1 MNNYS
6 KVMRKHGKSFF
17 WASWFLDK
25 NTANKLYAVYA
36 LCRRL
41 DDLVDTSNKNSEAYE
56 EIAKIIS
63 LSNNT
68 QYNEI
73 FEEFKSID
81 SNLHPRQ
88 DIVIEF
94 LKGQL
99 SDLDFRQPSDL
110 GQLLK
115 YCYRVAGVV
124 GLMICDVLDIHDSN
138 LRYFA
143 IDFGIAMQLT
153 NICRDIKEDAQ
164 IGRIYLP
171 KNETASLGIDNFKAP
186 SNTDLMIIDGSRD
199 KLIKLAD
206 TYYQSGVCGIYQLP
220 KKIKRSFMV
229 ASNIYQG
236 IGHKIIRKRCS
247 FNENRVYLSKFEKLN
262 LTFKTVL
269 KRSKFIDRPLHEK
282 NLHTSLHNLP
292 DTDFQ

>member
-6 KVMRKHGKSFF
+6 KVMQKHGKSFF

-25 NTANKLYAVYA
+25 NTANKLFTVYA

-41 DDLVDTSNKNSEAYE
+41 DDLVDTSNENSEAKE
-56 EIAKIIS
+56 EIARVIS
-63 LSNNT
+63 LTNNN
-68 QYNEI
+68 QYKET

-81 SNLHPRQ
+81 SKLHPRQ
-88 DIVIEF
+88 DIIIEF

-99 SDLDFRQPSDL
+99 SDLDFRQPNDL
-110 GQLLK
+110 DQLLK

-124 GLMICDVLDIHDSN
+124 GLMICDVLDIRDSK

-171 KNETASLGIDNFKAP
+171 KNETASLAIGNFKSP
-186 SNTDLMIIDGSRD
+186 SNTDLIIINSSRD

-206 TYYQSGVCGIYQLP
+206 KYYQSGMYGINQLP
-220 KKIKRSFMV
+220 IKIKRSFRV

-236 IGHKIIRKRCS
+236 IGHKILQKRCS
-247 FNENRVYLSKFEKLN
+247 FNEQRVYLSKFEKLN
-262 LTFKTVL
+262 LTIKTFL
-269 KRSKFIDRPLHEK
+269 KRSKSNDRPLHQK
-282 NLHTSLHNLP
+282 KLHASLQNLP
-292 DTDFQ
+292 DTDL

>member
-6 KVMRKHGKSFF
+6 KVMQKHGKSFY

-25 NTANKLYAVYA
+25 NTANKLFTVYA

-41 DDLVDTSNKNSEAYE
+41 DDLVDTSNENPEAKE
-56 EIAKIIS
+56 EIARVIS
-63 LSNNT
+63 LTNNN
-68 QYNEI
+68 QYKEA

-81 SNLHPRQ
+81 SKLHPRQ
-88 DIVIEF
+88 DIIIEF

-99 SDLDFRQPSDL
+99 SDLDFRQPNDL

-124 GLMICDVLDIHDSN
+124 GLMICDVLDIRDSK

-171 KNETASLGIDNFKAP
+171 KNETASLAIGNFRSP
-186 SNTDLMIIDGSRD
+186 SNTDLIIINSSRD

-206 TYYQSGVCGIYQLP
+206 EYYQSGICGINQLP

-236 IGHKIIRKRCS
+236 IGHKIIKKKCS
-247 FNENRVYLSKFEKLN
+247 FNEQRQYLSKFEKLN
-262 LTFKTVL
+262 LTIKTFL
-269 KRSKFIDRPLHEK
+269 KRSKSVDRPLHEK
-282 NLHTSLHNLP
+282 KLHASLQNLP
-292 DTDFQ
+292 DTDL

>member
-1 MNNYS
+1 MQE
-6 KVMRKHGKSFF
+6 HGKSFF

-25 NTANKLYAVYA
+25 NTANKLFTVYA

-41 DDLVDTSNKNSEAYE
+41 DDLVDTSNKKSEAKE
-56 EIAKIIS
+56 EIARVIS
-63 LSNNT
+63 LTNNN
-68 QYNEI
+68 QYKET

-81 SNLHPRQ
+81 RHLHPRQ
-88 DIVIEF
+88 DIIIEF

-99 SDLDFRQPSDL
+99 SDLDFRQPNDL

-124 GLMICDVLDIHDSN
+124 GLMICDVLDISDSK

-171 KNETASLGIDNFKAP
+171 KNETASLAIGNFRSP
-186 SNTDLMIIDGSRD
+186 SNTDLIIINSSRD

-206 TYYQSGVCGIYQLP
+206 EYYQSGMYGINQLP
-220 KKIKRSFMV
+220 IKIKRSFRV

-236 IGHKIIRKRCS
+236 IGHKIIKKRCS
-247 FNENRVYLSKFEKLN
+247 FNEQRVYLSKFEKLN
-262 LTFKTVL
+262 LTIKTFL
-269 KRSKFIDRPLHEK
+269 KRSKSIDRPLHEK
-282 NLHTSLHNLP
+282 KLHASLQNLP
-292 DTDFQ
+292 DTDL

>member
-1 MNNYS
+1 MNNHS
-6 KVMRKHGKSFF
+6 KVMQEHGKSFF

-25 NTANKLYAVYA
+25 NTANKLFTVYA

-41 DDLVDTSNKNSEAYE
+41 DDLVDTSNENSEAKE
-56 EIAKIIS
+56 EIARVIS
-63 LSNNT
+63 LTNNN
-68 QYNEI
+68 QYKET

-81 SNLHPRQ
+81 SKLHPRQ
-88 DIVIEF
+88 DIIIEF

-99 SDLDFRQPSDL
+99 SDLDFRQPNDL

-124 GLMICDVLDIHDSN
+124 GLMVCDVLDIRDSK

-153 NICRDIKEDAQ
+153 NISRDIKEDAQ
-164 IGRIYLP
+164 IGRVYLP
-171 KNETASLGIDNFKAP
+171 KNETASLAIGNFRSP
-186 SNTDLMIIDGSRD
+186 SNTDLIIINSSRD

-206 TYYQSGVCGIYQLP
+206 EYYQSGMYGINQLP
-220 KKIKRSFMV
+220 IKIKRSFRV

-236 IGHKIIRKRCS
+236 IGHKILQKRCS
-247 FNENRVYLSKFEKLN
+247 FNEQRVYLSKFEKLS
-262 LTFKTVL
+262 LTIKTFL
-269 KRSKFIDRPLHEK
+269 KRSKFIDRPLHQK
-282 NLHTSLHNLP
+282 KLHASLQNLP
-292 DTDFQ
+292 DTDH

>member
-1 MNNYS
+1 MQE
-6 KVMRKHGKSFF
+6 HGKSFF

-25 NTANKLYAVYA
+25 NTANKLFTVYA

-41 DDLVDTSNKNSEAYE
+41 DDLVDTSNENSEAKE
-56 EIAKIIS
+56 EIARVIS
-63 LSNNT
+63 LTNNN
-68 QYNEI
+68 QYKET
-73 FEEFKSID
+73 FEEFKRID
-81 SNLHPRQ
+81 SKLHPRQ
-88 DIVIEF
+88 DIITEF

-99 SDLDFRQPSDL
+99 SDLDFRQPNDL

-124 GLMICDVLDIHDSN
+124 GLMICDVLDIRDSK

-171 KNETASLGIDNFKAP
+171 KNETASLAIGNFKSP
-186 SNTDLMIIDGSRD
+186 SNTDLIIINSSRD

-206 TYYQSGVCGIYQLP
+206 KYYQSGMYGINQLP
-220 KKIKRSFMV
+220 IKIKRSFRV

-236 IGHKIIRKRCS
+236 IGHKILQKRCS
-247 FNENRVYLSKFEKLN
+247 FNEQRVYLSKFEKLS
-262 LTFKTVL
+262 LTIKTFL
-269 KRSKFIDRPLHEK
+269 KRSKFIDRPLHQK
-282 NLHTSLHNLP
+282 KLHASLQNLP
-292 DTDFQ
+292 DTDH

>member
-6 KVMRKHGKSFF
+6 KVMQKHGKSFF

-25 NTANKLYAVYA
+25 NTANKLFTVYA

-41 DDLVDTSNKNSEAYE
+41 DDLVDTSNENSEAKE
-56 EIAKIIS
+56 EIARVIS
-63 LSNNT
+63 LTNNN
-68 QYNEI
+68 QYKET
-73 FEEFKSID
+73 FEEFKRID
-81 SNLHPRQ
+81 SKLHPRQ
-88 DIVIEF
+88 DIITEF

-99 SDLDFRQPSDL
+99 SDLDFRQPNDL

-124 GLMICDVLDIHDSN
+124 GLMICDVLDIRDSK

-171 KNETASLGIDNFKAP
+171 KNETASLAIGNFKSP
-186 SNTDLMIIDGSRD
+186 SNTDLIIINSSRD

-206 TYYQSGVCGIYQLP
+206 KYYQSGMYGINQLP
-220 KKIKRSFMV
+220 IKIKRSFRV

-236 IGHKIIRKRCS
+236 IGHKILQKRCS
-247 FNENRVYLSKFEKLN
+247 FNEQRVYLSKFEKLS
-262 LTFKTVL
+262 LTIKTFL
-269 KRSKFIDRPLHEK
+269 KRSKFIDRPLHQK
-282 NLHTSLHNLP
+282 KLHASLQNLP
-292 DTDFQ
+292 DTDH

>member
-1 MNNYS
+1 MQE
-6 KVMRKHGKSFF
+6 HGKSFF

-25 NTANKLYAVYA
+25 NTANKLFTVYA

-41 DDLVDTSNKNSEAYE
+41 DDLVDTSNENSEAKE
-56 EIAKIIS
+56 EIARVIS
-63 LSNNT
+63 LTNNN
-68 QYNEI
+68 QYKET

-81 SNLHPRQ
+81 SKLHPRQ
-88 DIVIEF
+88 DIIIEF

-99 SDLDFRQPSDL
+99 SDLDFRQPNDL

-124 GLMICDVLDIHDSN
+124 GLMICDVLDIRDSK

-171 KNETASLGIDNFKAP
+171 KNETASLAIGNFRSP
-186 SNTDLMIIDGSRD
+186 SNTDLIIINSSRD

-206 TYYQSGVCGIYQLP
+206 EYYQSGMYGINQLP
-220 KKIKRSFMV
+220 IKIKRSFRV

-236 IGHKIIRKRCS
+236 IGHKILQKACS
-247 FNENRVYLSKFEKLN
+247 FNEQRVYLSKFEKLN
-262 LTFKTVL
+262 LTIKTFL
-269 KRSKFIDRPLHEK
+269 KRSQSIDRPLHEK
-282 NLHTSLHNLP
+282 KLHASLQNLP
-292 DTDFQ
+292 DIDL

>member
-6 KVMRKHGKSFF
+6 KVMQKHGKSFF

-25 NTANKLYAVYA
+25 NTANKLFTVYA

-41 DDLVDTSNKNSEAYE
+41 DDLVDTSNENSEAKE
-56 EIAKIIS
+56 EIARVIS
-63 LSNNT
+63 LTNNN
-68 QYNEI
+68 QYKET
-73 FEEFKSID
+73 FEEFKRID
-81 SNLHPRQ
+81 SKLHPRQ
-88 DIVIEF
+88 DIITEF

-99 SDLDFRQPSDL
+99 SDLDFRQPNDL

-124 GLMICDVLDIHDSN
+124 GLMICDVLDIRDSK

-171 KNETASLGIDNFKAP
+171 KNETASLAIGNFKSP
-186 SNTDLMIIDGSRD
+186 SNTDLIIINSSRD

-206 TYYQSGVCGIYQLP
+206 KYYQSGMYGINQLP
-220 KKIKRSFMV
+220 IKIKRSFRV

-236 IGHKIIRKRCS
+236 IGHKILQKRCS
-247 FNENRVYLSKFEKLN
+247 FNEQRVYLSKFEKLN
-262 LTFKTVL
+262 LTIKTFL
-269 KRSKFIDRPLHEK
+269 KRSKSIDRPLHQK
-282 NLHTSLHNLP
+282 KLHASLQNLP
-292 DTDFQ
+292 DTDL

>member
-6 KVMRKHGKSFF
+6 KVMQKHGKSFF

-25 NTANKLYAVYA
+25 NTANKLFTVYA

-41 DDLVDTSNKNSEAYE
+41 DDLVDTSNENSEAKE
-56 EIAKIIS
+56 EIARVIS
-63 LSNNT
+63 LTNNN
-68 QYNEI
+68 QYKET
-73 FEEFKSID
+73 FEEFKRID
-81 SNLHPRQ
+81 SKLHPRQ
-88 DIVIEF
+88 DIIIEF

-99 SDLDFRQPSDL
+99 SDLDFRQPNDL

-124 GLMICDVLDIHDSN
+124 GLMICDVLDIRDSK

-171 KNETASLGIDNFKAP
+171 KNETASLAIGNFRSP
-186 SNTDLMIIDGSRD
+186 SNTDLIIINSSRD

-206 TYYQSGVCGIYQLP
+206 EYYQSGMYGINQLP
-220 KKIKRSFMV
+220 IKIKRSFRV

-236 IGHKIIRKRCS
+236 IGHKILKKRYS
-247 FNENRVYLSKFEKLN
+247 FNEQRVYLSKFEKLE
-262 LTFKTVL
+262 LTIKTFL
-269 KRSKFIDRPLHEK
+269 RRSKFIEKPMHEK
-282 NLHTSLHNLP
+282 KLHASLQNLP
-292 DTDFQ
+292 DIDL

>member
-1 MNNYS
+1 MQE
-6 KVMRKHGKSFF
+6 HGKSFF

-25 NTANKLYAVYA
+25 NTANKLFTVYA

-41 DDLVDTSNKNSEAYE
+41 DDLVDTSNENSEAKE
-56 EIAKIIS
+56 EIARVIS
-63 LSNNT
+63 LTNNN
-68 QYNEI
+68 QYKET

-81 SNLHPRQ
+81 RHLHPRQ
-88 DIVIEF
+88 DIIIEF

-99 SDLDFRQPSDL
+99 SDLDFRQPNDL

-124 GLMICDVLDIHDSN
+124 GLMICDVLDIRDSK

-171 KNETASLGIDNFKAP
+171 KNETASLAIGNFRSP
-186 SNTDLMIIDGSRD
+186 SNTDLIIINSSRD

-206 TYYQSGVCGIYQLP
+206 EYYQSGMYGINQLP
-220 KKIKRSFMV
+220 IKIKRSFRV

-236 IGHKIIRKRCS
+236 IGHKIIKKRCS
-247 FNENRVYLSKFEKLN
+247 FNEQRVYLSKFEKLN
-262 LTFKTVL
+262 LTIKTFL
-269 KRSKFIDRPLHEK
+269 KRSKSIDRPLHEK
-282 NLHTSLHNLP
+282 KLHASLQNLP
-292 DTDFQ
+292 DTDL

>member
-1 MNNYS
+1 MQE
-6 KVMRKHGKSFF
+6 HGKSFF

-25 NTANKLYAVYA
+25 NTANKLFTVYA

-41 DDLVDTSNKNSEAYE
+41 DDLVDTSNENSEAKE
-56 EIAKIIS
+56 EIARVIS
-63 LSNNT
+63 LTNNN
-68 QYNEI
+68 QYKET

-81 SNLHPRQ
+81 SKLHPRQ
-88 DIVIEF
+88 DIIIEF

-99 SDLDFRQPSDL
+99 SDLDFRQPNDL
-110 GQLLK
+110 DQLLK

-124 GLMICDVLDIHDSN
+124 GLMICDVLDIRDSK

-171 KNETASLGIDNFKAP
+171 KNETASLAIGNFKSP
-186 SNTDLMIIDGSRD
+186 SNTDLIIINSSRD

-206 TYYQSGVCGIYQLP
+206 KYYQSGMYGINQLP
-220 KKIKRSFMV
+220 IKIKRSFRV

-236 IGHKIIRKRCS
+236 IGHKILQKRCS
-247 FNENRVYLSKFEKLN
+247 FNEQRVYLSKFEKLN
-262 LTFKTVL
+262 LTIKTFL
-269 KRSKFIDRPLHEK
+269 KRSKSIDRPLHQK
-282 NLHTSLHNLP
+282 KLHASLQNLP
-292 DTDFQ
+292 DTDL